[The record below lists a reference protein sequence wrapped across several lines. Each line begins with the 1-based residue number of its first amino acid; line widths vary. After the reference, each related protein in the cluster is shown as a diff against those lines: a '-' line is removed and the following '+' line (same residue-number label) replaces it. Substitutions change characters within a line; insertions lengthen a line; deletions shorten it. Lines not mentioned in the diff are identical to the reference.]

1 MHFPLPKSLF
11 GFRRNESHHVKY
23 VSMAISRAPRYCSE
37 KPAINK
43 RLALYVAHG
52 DVDFASG
59 WRLHCHSSAYAR
71 GKEYI
76 LHLYLTLFA
85 CCSLG
90 NLDHTYIHVTIS
102 ISSVKYVTSHK
113 YILWPF
119 IFFIFNVLTIYYIH
133 IYLFITHMHTVCMI
147 KTQQFA

>member
-1 MHFPLPKSLF
+1 
-11 GFRRNESHHVKY
+11 
-23 VSMAISRAPRYCSE
+23 MAISRAPRYCSE

-43 RLALYVAHG
+43 RLALYVGVCVCVIKCGPIAHG

-59 WRLHCHSSAYAR
+59 WRLHCHSSVYAR

-102 ISSVKYVTSHK
+102 I
-113 YILWPF
+113 
-119 IFFIFNVLTIYYIH
+119 
-133 IYLFITHMHTVCMI
+133 
-147 KTQQFA
+147 